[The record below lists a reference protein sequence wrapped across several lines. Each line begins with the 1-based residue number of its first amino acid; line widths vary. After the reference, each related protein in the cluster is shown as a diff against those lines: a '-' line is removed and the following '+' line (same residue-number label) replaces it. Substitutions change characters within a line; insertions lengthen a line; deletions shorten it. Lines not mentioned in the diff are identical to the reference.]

1 MIAPQNNTTPVM
13 RSSLISNDLITLAA
27 TPSSSSSSSSSS
39 VVTIKNYLRD
49 GIQGVHVMKYGNITC
64 LLLNCIIILYIV
76 VDSTVCIKHVD
87 SAV

>member
-27 TPSSSSSSSSSS
+27 TPSSSSSS

-64 LLLNCIIILYIV
+64 LPLNCIIILYIV

>member
-27 TPSSSSSSSSSS
+27 TPSSSSSSSS

>member
-13 RSSLISNDLITLAA
+13 RSSLISNDLITLAV
-27 TPSSSSSSSSSS
+27 TPSSSSSSSS

-49 GIQGVHVMKYGNITC
+49 GILVMKYGNITC
-64 LLLNCIIILYIV
+64 LLLNCIIILYFV
-76 VDSTVCIKHVD
+76 VDSTVCMKHVD

>member
-27 TPSSSSSSSSSS
+27 TPSSSSSS

>member
-13 RSSLISNDLITLAA
+13 RSSLISNDLITLAV
-27 TPSSSSSSSSSS
+27 TPSSSSSSS

-49 GIQGVHVMKYGNITC
+49 GIHVMKYGNITC
-64 LLLNCIIILYIV
+64 LLLNCIIILYFV
-76 VDSTVCIKHVD
+76 VDSTVCMKHVD

>member
-1 MIAPQNNTTPVM
+1 MITPHNNTTPVM

-27 TPSSSSSSSSSS
+27 TPSSSSSS

-49 GIQGVHVMKYGNITC
+49 GIPIMKYGNITC

-76 VDSTVCIKHVD
+76 VDTTVCMKHVD

>member
-13 RSSLISNDLITLAA
+13 RSSLISNDLITMAA
-27 TPSSSSSSSSSS
+27 TPSSSSSSS